1 MVTLKAAAFKGE
13 DLLYPMSSEV
23 LANYRGGLNGGREIH
38 SVYESQ
44 TLDARR

>member
-23 LANYRGGLNGGREIH
+23 LANYRGGLNGGWEIH
-38 SVYESQ
+38 SVYEYQ